1 MPAEEGARMLA
12 RLRPAV
18 QRARDFSGWDLG
30 DVTPTVLDP
39 EPPWNYAHL
48 AVEGGRHAA
57 YVLDMGTGG
66 GELLAELRAGLP
78 GRVLATEEWHRNVP
92 VASRRL
98 APLGVPVVWCRSL
111 NLPFVDAT
119 FDLVLNRHEE
129 LDPAEVARV
138 MRPGGCVITQQVGR
152 SNWHELRRFVPR
164 MTDFGDLFGAYTRGL
179 GATGL
184 EILDAREHEYR
195 VAYPMDALVY
205 LLAIMP
211 WSIPDLDLDSD
222 LDAVLAVESAC
233 GGPEGVT
240 LTESRFLI
248 IARKPI

>member
-1 MPAEEGARMLA
+1 MPAEDRAQMLT

-30 DVTPTVLDP
+30 HVAPTVLDP
-39 EPPWNYAHL
+39 EPSWDYAHL
-48 AVEGGRHAA
+48 AVERGRHAA
-57 YVLDMGTGG
+57 SVLDMGTGG

-78 GRVLATEEWHRNVP
+78 GRVLATEEWQRNVP

-111 NLPFVDAT
+111 NLPFADAS

-129 LDPAEVARV
+129 LNPAEVARV
-138 MRPGGCVITQQVGR
+138 MRPGAHAITQQVGG
-152 SNWHELRRFVPR
+152 STWHELRRFFPR
-164 MTDFGDLFGAYTRGL
+164 MTDFGDLCGEYRRGF
-179 GATGL
+179 AASGL
-184 EILDAREHEYR
+184 VIVDAREHEYR
-195 VAYPMDALVY
+195 VRYQLDALVY

-211 WSIPDLDLDSD
+211 WSIPDFDLDGD
-222 LDAVLAVESAC
+222 LDALLALESAS

-240 LTESRFLI
+240 LTDNRFLI
-248 IARKPI
+248 VARKPI